1 MADHSGHRGRL
12 KQEFLLRPDSF
23 PVHKLLELLLFY
35 ANPRSDTNPLAH
47 DLMDH
52 FGTLAGVLDAT
63 PDALKAVPGI
73 GEHAATLFKAVNE
86 LSRRY
91 HAVRTD
97 VSGVPQSS
105 RDYFRLLHSYF
116 FGARNECLCL
126 LCMDGKHKVLGIRQM
141 GEGNVNAV
149 QVVTRLI
156 VEAALALNA
165 TAVVLAHNHVSGLAI
180 PSQEDVSTTYALREI
195 LLHVGVELVDHL
207 VFSDDDMVSMRDSG
221 YYTP

>member
-1 MADHSGHRGRL
+1 M
-12 KQEFLLRPDSF
+12 
-23 PVHKLLELLLFY
+23 
-35 ANPRSDTNPLAH
+35 
-47 DLMDH
+47 
-52 FGTLAGVLDAT
+52 
-63 PDALKAVPGI
+63 
-73 GEHAATLFKAVNE
+73 
-86 LSRRY
+86 
-91 HAVRTD
+91 
-97 VSGVPQSS
+97 
-105 RDYFRLLHSYF
+105 
-116 FGARNECLCL
+116 
-126 LCMDGKHKVLGIRQM
+126 CMDGKHKVLGICQM